1 MDQTE
6 KSNEQSA
13 REFDFNFVISKG
25 EETKAE
31 DGTTQ
36 VLKSEVVASRL
47 KVIAKGG
54 EGSKGRER
62 LVFDLKSGKLI
73 VESEPDSAQP
83 AAASEDRQVIEGM
96 ASSGWFAARK
106 IYLAPRNQAADK
118 RTSGT

>member
-13 REFDFNFVISKG
+13 REFDFNFVTRKD

-83 AAASEDRQVIEGM
+83 AAESEDRQVIEGM
-96 ASSGWFAARK
+96 ASSGWFGARK
-106 IYLAPRNQAADK
+106 IYSRNQVTDNQ
-118 RTSGT
+118 TSGT